1 MATVVSSGGVV
12 APRAAGNTKRID
24 GPGFDWM
31 MILSSI
37 WFLSGLLIDGWAHTH
52 GKVDQTFFTPW
63 HAIFYSGFAATAG
76 IILAAW
82 TINHRRGY
90 SWAEAI
96 PTGYRLTLIG
106 AAIFAVG
113 GAFDLVW
120 HTVFGIEVDI
130 EALFSPSHLIL
141 GVGLFLIMSGPF
153 RAAWQRTESKT
164 SGFFANLPMLLSLV
178 FTLSVCTFLTFP
190 LHSFHNE
197 FAGGSLSDTSRSGL
211 LTIAGMSSVLFESA
225 LLMGFVLVAIRR
237 WKLPFGSLTLLLTI
251 NTAALAVV
259 SSHWWI
265 LLVAIPTGLLGDIF
279 IRMFNP
285 SVENRTSL
293 RVFAFGF
300 PATLYLLYF
309 IGLNLTEGVW
319 WRIHLWGGAIALA
332 GVVGLLLSYVM
343 VSPLPKM
350 GELENSVG

>member
-1 MATVVSSGGVV
+1 
-12 APRAAGNTKRID
+12 
-24 GPGFDWM
+24 M
-31 MILSSI
+31 MILRSI
-37 WFLSGLLIDGWAHTH
+37 WLIRGSLIDGRAHRR
-52 GKVDQTFFTPW
+52 GKVVQTFFTPW
-63 HAIFYSGFAATAG
+63 HAIFYTGFAATAG

-106 AAIFAVG
+106 AAVFSGG

-141 GVGLFLIMSGPF
+141 RLGLFLIMNGPF
-153 RAAWQRTESKT
+153 RAAWQRTKSKT

-251 NTAALAVV
+251 NTAALSVV
-259 SSHWWI
+259 SSNWWI

-285 SVENRTSL
+285 STENRTSL

-309 IGLNLTEGVW
+309 IGLNLTEVVW
-319 WRIHLWGGAIALA
+319 WRVHLWGRAIVLA
-332 GVVGLLLSYVM
+332 GAVLLLM
-343 VSPLPKM
+343 D
-350 GELENSVG
+350 

>member
-1 MATVVSSGGVV
+1 MRKFTMATVVSSGGVV

-63 HAIFYSGFAATAG
+63 HAIFYTGFAATAG

-130 EALFSPSHLIL
+130 EALFSPNHLIL
-141 GVGLFLIMSGPF
+141 GVGLVLIMSGPF

-211 LTIAGMSSVLFESA
+211 LTIAGMTRGLFASP
-225 LLMGFVLVAIRR
+225 LLMGFVLVCIWR
-237 WKLPFGSLTLLLTI
+237 
-251 NTAALAVV
+251 
-259 SSHWWI
+259 WI
-265 LLVAIPTGLLGDIF
+265 LPV
-279 IRMFNP
+279 
-285 SVENRTSL
+285 
-293 RVFAFGF
+293 
-300 PATLYLLYF
+300 
-309 IGLNLTEGVW
+309 
-319 WRIHLWGGAIALA
+319 
-332 GVVGLLLSYVM
+332 
-343 VSPLPKM
+343 
-350 GELENSVG
+350 